1 MLHLVF
7 ERAENKMK
15 YLFLIL
21 IILIAS
27 CSSNG
32 VIPMD
37 AGTYMIAK
45 RSAQLGFGP
54 PDGVKAD
61 VYKEANE
68 FCSKENKTVETVDLQ
83 VTNSGFARPGNVSLT
98 FRCK

>member
-1 MLHLVF
+1 
-7 ERAENKMK
+7 MK
-15 YLFLIL
+15 KLYAFVMIF
-21 IILIAS
+21 IVGCAS
-27 CSSNG
+27 TG
-32 VIPMD
+32 VVPMD

-45 RSAQLGFGP
+45 RSVQAGLGP

-68 FCSKENKTVETVDLQ
+68 FCSEENKKVETIDLQ

>member
-1 MLHLVF
+1 MKKLYALVMLIMVGC
-7 ERAENKMK
+7 
-15 YLFLIL
+15 
-21 IILIAS
+21 AS
-27 CSSNG
+27 TG

-45 RSAQLGFGP
+45 RSAQFGYGP

-68 FCSKENKTVETVDLQ
+68 FCSKENKKVETIDLQ
-83 VTNSGFARPGNVSLT
+83 VTNSGFGRPGNVSLT
-98 FRCK
+98 FRCE